1 MEDDQ
6 KYYLQPS
13 ILFPEDRIK
22 KPINPTE
29 DKIKENQQRLDIYN
43 KKLDSLR
50 DLRNMM
56 QSKDNL

>member
-29 DKIKENQQRLDIYN
+29 DKIKEN
-43 KKLDSLR
+43 
-50 DLRNMM
+50 
-56 QSKDNL
+56 